1 MRKAKVED
9 LACSASTDHALLGR
23 FRVGEQ
29 DAATELYLRYAGR
42 LQAWASSQTSSALKT
57 RFDPEDVVQSVFRT
71 LFRRVGEGLYDVP
84 PGEELWQLLLVL
96 ALNKIRKLATYHHAQ
111 KRDVGKTFGSATL
124 DHIHEQR
131 ANSDETSLQIL
142 QMVVDELLCDMP
154 AANRRIV
161 ELRIE
166 GYRVPAIAQRAQRSQ
181 RSQRTVER
189 VLQDFR
195 LKLSALIDAGT
206 HVE

>member
-1 MRKAKVED
+1 MHDVELD
-9 LACSASTDHALLGR
+9 DPRCGASTDCSLVGR
-23 FRVGEQ
+23 FRTGEQ

-42 LQAWASSQTSSALKT
+42 LQAWASSQTSRTLKT

-71 LFRRVGEGLYDVP
+71 LFRRVGEGLYNVP

-124 DHIHEQR
+124 DHVQEKHADGNE
-131 ANSDETSLQIL
+131 NSLQIL
-142 QMVVDELLCDMP
+142 QMVIDDLLGDMP
-154 AANRRIV
+154 AANRTIV

-166 GYRVPAIAQRAQRSQ
+166 GYRVAAIASQ
-181 RSQRTVER
+181 TRRSQRTVER
-189 VLQDFR
+189 VLQEFR
-195 LKLSALIDAGT
+195 LKLGTLINAGT
-206 HVE
+206 DL